1 MAPWGRHVDSPEA
14 RGYHAPMSR
23 TAPASYVVVCLNP
36 VIQRTLVYA
45 RLDKGE
51 VNRTA
56 DHRVDAAGKGVDCA
70 RVLAQAGK
78 KAVNLTQ
85 LGGPT
90 RDWFLDLCEQDG
102 VALRWVESGSEIRF
116 CTTVLDLA
124 DGSATELVEEARPV
138 EEGTGERVLV
148 AFRELLPSCST
159 VMLSGTKASGFSG
172 DLMPRLA
179 ALAGEAGKRLFLD
192 IKGSDLLGSLVH
204 RPLVVKPNLEELLQ
218 TYAPEKAAALR
229 SGEGYDEGE
238 IRAFLSSVGAEYR
251 EKYGAWLVVTRG
263 AMPALFWDGRRLGEC
278 PARRIKA
285 LNPIGSGDAFNVG
298 LAIALEEGAS
308 IAEAV
313 AEGTRYGALNAE
325 RLKPGSIL

>member
-1 MAPWGRHVDSPEA
+1 MT
-14 RGYHAPMSR
+14 R
-23 TAPASYVVVCLNP
+23 TAPASYLVVCLNP

-56 DHRVDAAGKGVDCA
+56 EHRVDAAGKCVDCA

-78 KAVNLTQ
+78 TAVNLTQ

-90 RDWFLDLCEQDG
+90 RDWFLDLCAKDG

-124 DGSATELVEEARPV
+124 EGSATELVEEALPV
-138 EEGTGERVLV
+138 EAGTGERVLE

-159 VMLSGTKASGFSG
+159 VMLSGTKAPGFSS

-179 ALAGEAGKRLFLD
+179 GLASEAGKRLFLD

-204 RPLVVKPNLEELLQ
+204 RPLVVKPNLEELFQ
-218 TYAPEKAAALR
+218 TFAPEKAAALR
-229 SGEGYDEGE
+229 EREDHDEGE
-238 IRAFLSSVGAEYR
+238 IRVFLSAVGAEYR
-251 EKYGAWLVVTRG
+251 EKYGTWLVVTRG
-263 AMPALFWDGRRLGEC
+263 AKPALFWDGRSLGEC
-278 PARRIKA
+278 PARAIKA

-298 LAIALEEGAS
+298 LAIALENGAD

-313 AEGTRYGALNAE
+313 AEGARFGALNAE
-325 RLKPGSIL
+325 RLKPGSII